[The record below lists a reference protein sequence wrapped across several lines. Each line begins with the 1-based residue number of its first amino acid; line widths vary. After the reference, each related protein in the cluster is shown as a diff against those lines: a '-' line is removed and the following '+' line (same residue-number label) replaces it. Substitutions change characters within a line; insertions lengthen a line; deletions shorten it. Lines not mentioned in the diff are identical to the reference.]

1 MLDFNRTFLSRK
13 SWVPYFRLIV
23 KYLAIESIA
32 SIGLGLGKF
41 HTVWQVFTSVLIF
54 SLLWQVFSLFSCQL
68 YYDRQGIWYQSGVF
82 PWDKGIVG
90 VHWRDLDCCLVTV
103 GFRSWFSR
111 SYQLVINHRFTDC
124 SKIVLTDM
132 TNGRNTCIT
141 LNSLHQDFV
150 RSRSRP

>member
-1 MLDFNRTFLSRK
+1 MLDLNHTILSRK
-13 SWVPYFRLIV
+13 SWVPYCRLIV
-23 KYLAIESIA
+23 RYLAIESIA

-41 HTVWQVFTSVLIF
+41 HLAWQVFTGLLIF

-68 YYDRQGIWYQSGVF
+68 YYDATGIWFQSGVF

-111 SYQLVINHRFTDC
+111 S
-124 SKIVLTDM
+124 
-132 TNGRNTCIT
+132 
-141 LNSLHQDFV
+141 
-150 RSRSRP
+150 